1 MNFDF
6 DILVIGSGPGGY
18 VAAVKAAQYG
28 FKTAVVERAEIGGI
42 CLNWGCIPTKALLKS
57 AEAYEILKHPE
68 AYGLV
73 AGSAAS
79 GPAAASDPAA
89 SASLKV
95 ASAPCARQDEQGSSA
110 NHPASASG
118 FRFDVQKIVERE
130 RGVSDKMRRG
140 VEFLFKK
147 YNVSVIAGTAKFK
160 DANTVT
166 IQAATTEPAARTI
179 TAKYIIVATG
189 ARPKALPF
197 APFDGEKIISYK
209 EALVP
214 KTLPKSLAV
223 IGSGAIGSEL
233 ANFYLSMGTQVYL
246 IEFLDKIVPLEDD
259 DISGQLSRSFRKN
272 GMKVMTSAKVT
283 GVKFNK
289 LQDESGAERD
299 NCELTVET
307 KKGVETINV
316 ERVLCAVGVAPNTDN
331 LGLEEIGV
339 KTERGKIAVNEF
351 YCACESSGGNSSD
364 NCCGNSCNCVGNVY
378 AIGDVIATPALAHV
392 ASAEALACVNHIAE
406 IEGKPV
412 AKFHPLDYKHIPGA
426 TYTSPQIASAGLTEQ
441 KAKELG
447 IEYKVGKFMFTASG
461 KATAAGKTDGFV
473 KLISDAKTDKLIG
486 VHLIGADVTEII
498 GGMVLAMNLGAT
510 AEQVANT
517 VFPHPTMSEGIKDAA
532 EAMEL

>member
-57 AEAYEILKHPE
+57 AEAFEILKHPE
-68 AYGLV
+68 AYGIV
-73 AGSAAS
+73 AGSD
-79 GPAAASDPAA
+79 SDANRFG
-89 SASLKV
+89 SAVL
-95 ASAPCARQDEQGSSA
+95 SSE
-110 NHPASASG
+110 
-118 FRFDVQKIVERE
+118 FRLDVQKIVERE

-147 YNVSVIAGTAKFK
+147 YNVEVIAGSGKFI
-160 DANTVT
+160 DANTIEVG
-166 IQAATTEPAARTI
+166 EKKV

-209 EALVP
+209 DALVP

-289 LQDESGAERD
+289 LQDENGAERD

-307 KKGVETINV
+307 KKGVETINA

-331 LGLEEIGV
+331 MGLEEIGV
-339 KTERGKIAVNEF
+339 KIERGKIAVNEF
-351 YCACESSGGNSSD
+351 YNA
-364 NCCGNSCNCVGNVY
+364 CGNIY

-392 ASAEALACVNHIAE
+392 ASAEALACVAHVAE
-406 IEGKPV
+406 LEGKPG
-412 AKFHPLDYKHIPGA
+412 AKFHPIDYKYIPGA

-473 KLISDAKTDKLIG
+473 KLISDAKSDKLIG

-532 EAMEL
+532 EAMEI

>member
-57 AEAYEILKHPE
+57 AEAFEILKHPE
-68 AYGLV
+68 AYGIV
-73 AGSAAS
+73 AGSD
-79 GPAAASDPAA
+79 SDANRFG
-89 SASLKV
+89 SAVSP
-95 ASAPCARQDEQGSSA
+95 SE
-110 NHPASASG
+110 
-118 FRFDVQKIVERE
+118 FRLDVQKIVERE

-147 YNVSVIAGTAKFK
+147 YNVEVIAGSGKFI
-160 DANTVT
+160 DANTIEVG
-166 IQAATTEPAARTI
+166 EKKV

-209 EALVP
+209 DALVP

-289 LQDESGAERD
+289 LQDENGAERD

-307 KKGVETINV
+307 KKGVETINA

-331 LGLEEIGV
+331 MGLEEIGV
-339 KTERGKIAVNEF
+339 KMERGKIAVNEF
-351 YCACESSGGNSSD
+351 YNA
-364 NCCGNSCNCVGNVY
+364 CGNIY

-392 ASAEALACVNHIAE
+392 ASAEALACVAHVAE
-406 IEGKPV
+406 LEGKPG
-412 AKFHPLDYKHIPGA
+412 AKFHPIDYKYIPGA

-473 KLISDAKTDKLIG
+473 KLISDAKSDKLIG

-532 EAMEL
+532 EAMEI

>member
-57 AEAYEILKHPE
+57 AEAFEILKHPE
-68 AYGLV
+68 AYGIV
-73 AGSAAS
+73 AGSD
-79 GPAAASDPAA
+79 SDANRFG
-89 SASLKV
+89 SAVL
-95 ASAPCARQDEQGSSA
+95 SSE
-110 NHPASASG
+110 
-118 FRFDVQKIVERE
+118 FRLDVQKIVERE

-147 YNVSVIAGTAKFK
+147 YNVEVIAGSGKFI
-160 DANTVT
+160 DANTIEVG
-166 IQAATTEPAARTI
+166 EKKV

-209 EALVP
+209 DALVP

-406 IEGKPV
+406 IEGKPG

-532 EAMEL
+532 EAMEI

>member
-57 AEAYEILKHPE
+57 AEAFEILKHPE
-68 AYGLV
+68 AYGIV
-73 AGSAAS
+73 AGSD
-79 GPAAASDPAA
+79 SDANRFG
-89 SASLKV
+89 SAVL
-95 ASAPCARQDEQGSSA
+95 SSE
-110 NHPASASG
+110 
-118 FRFDVQKIVERE
+118 FRLDVQKIVERE

-147 YNVSVIAGTAKFK
+147 YNVEVIAGSGKFI
-160 DANTVT
+160 DANTIEVG
-166 IQAATTEPAARTI
+166 EKKV

-209 EALVP
+209 DALVP

-289 LQDESGAERD
+289 LQDENGAERD

-307 KKGVETINV
+307 KKGVETINA

-331 LGLEEIGV
+331 MGLEEIGV
-339 KTERGKIAVNEF
+339 KMERGKIAVNEF
-351 YCACESSGGNSSD
+351 YNA
-364 NCCGNSCNCVGNVY
+364 CGNIY

-392 ASAEALACVNHIAE
+392 ASAEALACVAHVAE
-406 IEGKPV
+406 LEGKPG
-412 AKFHPLDYKHIPGA
+412 AKFHPIDYKYIPGA

-473 KLISDAKTDKLIG
+473 KLISDAKSDKLIG

-532 EAMEL
+532 EAMEI

>member
-57 AEAYEILKHPE
+57 AEAFEILKHPE
-68 AYGLV
+68 AYG
-73 AGSAAS
+73 SCC
-79 GPAAASDPAA
+79 ASDPAA

-95 ASAPCARQDEQGSSA
+95 ASAPCARPDEQGSSA

-118 FRFDVQKIVERE
+118 YRFDVQKIVERE

-147 YNVSVIAGTAKFK
+147 YNVSVIAGTAKFV

-166 IQAATTEPAARTI
+166 VSDNAASTEPAARTV

-307 KKGVETINV
+307 KKGIETINV

-351 YCACESSGGNSSD
+351 YCACDANGK
-364 NCCGNSCNCVGNVY
+364 CVGQNDGGVF

-392 ASAEALACVNHIAE
+392 ASAEALACVAHIAE
-406 IEGKPV
+406 LEGKPG
-412 AKFHPLDYKHIPGA
+412 AKFHPIDYKHIPGA

-532 EAMEL
+532 EAIEIM